1 MTKSAIP
8 AQVAKRHQL
17 TESAAFTA
25 GRRSYHAGIEAMAEY
40 LPPRVATLA
49 ELDAAGLLSGSA
61 ETLAS
66 FGFGSVH
73 LAEEE
78 SNLEM
83 AVAAV
88 ETLFAENEIDRNEIG
103 LILYATALSSSSTM
117 WNADAPRREHGHSLS
132 AADLGRSSPGD
143 LLSKATGDVVPAR
156 EPVLELTDVADLFR
170 YPASQLQS
178 ELDLPNASV
187 IGINQLGCASIFA
200 ALRIARAMIL
210 AEDDLQAVLCVSADK
225 FPPTRQRDLIYNVVS
240 DGACAA
246 LVRRGAERN
255 RIVECTHVTK
265 GALWDSG
272 SLENEILAA
281 YFPTA
286 KSLIERTLEKA
297 GVTMDDIALV
307 IPHNVSVRSWEILG
321 RLIGCPPERVYTE
334 NISRVGHTV
343 ASDTLLNLRLA
354 EEAGRIRRGDLLLLF
369 TFGYGLNWACMVVE
383 H

>member
-1 MTKSAIP
+1 MTKSAVP
-8 AQVAKRHQL
+8 TQRANPHQV
-17 TESAAFTA
+17 TESSALPAR
-25 GRRSYHAGIEAMAEY
+25 GRGYHAGIEAMAEY

-49 ELDAAGLLSGSA
+49 ELDAAGLLSGSV

-66 FGFGSVH
+66 FGFDSVH

-78 SNLEM
+78 SNLDM

-88 ETLFAENEIDRNEIG
+88 ETLFAENEIDRSEIG
-103 LILYATALSSSSTM
+103 LILYATALSSSATM
-117 WNADAPRREHGHSLS
+117 WNGDPAR
-132 AADLGRSSPGD
+132 AAHEGYAVGGNQEIP
-143 LLSKATGDVVPAR
+143 TGR
-156 EPVLELTDVADLFR
+156 EPVLALAEVADLFR
-170 YPASQLQS
+170 YPAAQLQS

-210 AEDDLQAVLCVSADK
+210 AEDNLKSVLCVSADK
-225 FPPTRQRDLIYNVVS
+225 FPANHPRDLIYNVVS

-246 LVRRGAERN
+246 LVRRGADRN
-255 RIVECTHVTK
+255 RILECTHVTK

-286 KSLIERTLEKA
+286 KSVIEKTLEKA
-297 GVTMDDIALV
+297 GLTIDDIALV

>member
-1 MTKSAIP
+1 
-8 AQVAKRHQL
+8 
-17 TESAAFTA
+17 
-25 GRRSYHAGIEAMAEY
+25 MAEY
-40 LPPRVATLA
+40 LPSRVATLA
-49 ELDAAGLLSGSA
+49 ELDAAGLLSGSV

-78 SNLEM
+78 SNLDM

-88 ETLFAENEIDRNEIG
+88 ETLFAENDIDRDEIG

-117 WNADAPRREHGHSLS
+117 WNSEQASKGS
-132 AADLGRSSPGD
+132 AQQ
-143 LLSKATGDVVPAR
+143 
-156 EPVLELTDVADLFR
+156 PVLALNEVADLFR

-178 ELDLPNASV
+178 ELDLPNAAV

-210 AEDDLQAVLCVSADK
+210 AEDDLRSVLCVSADK
-225 FPPTRQRDLIYNVVS
+225 FPPSRQRDLIYNVVS

-286 KSLIERTLEKA
+286 KSLIETTLAKA
-297 GVTMDDIALV
+297 GLTIDDIAMV
-307 IPHNVSVRSWEILG
+307 IPHNVSLRSWEILG
-321 RLIGCPPERVYTE
+321 RLIGCPPERVYTQ
-334 NISRVGHTV
+334 NITRVGHTV

-354 EEAGRIRRGDLLLLF
+354 EEGGFIGRGDLLLLF

>member
-1 MTKSAIP
+1 MS
-8 AQVAKRHQL
+8 KRQPL
-17 TESAAFTA
+17 TESPLQPART
-25 GRRSYHAGIEAMAEY
+25 RSYHAGIEAIAEY
-40 LPPRVATLA
+40 LPPRMATLR
-49 ELDAAGLLSGSA
+49 ELDTAGLLAGSA

-66 FGFGSVH
+66 FGFRTVH
-73 LAEEE
+73 LAGEE
-78 SNLEM
+78 SNLDM

-88 ETLFAENEIDRNEIG
+88 EKLFAENDIDRGEIG
-103 LILYATALSSSSTM
+103 LVLYATALSSSSTM
-117 WNADAPRREHGHSLS
+117 WNAEPTRRAKRDQQPNDSNH
-132 AADLGRSSPGD
+132 
-143 LLSKATGDVVPAR
+143 PAR
-156 EPVLELTDVADLFR
+156 EPVLELDEVADLFR

-210 AEDDLQAVLCVSADK
+210 AEEDLKSVLCVSADK
-225 FPPTRQRDLIYNVVS
+225 FPPSRQRDLIYNVVS

-246 LVRRGAERN
+246 LVQRGAERN

-265 GALWDSG
+265 GALWDAG

-286 KSLIERTLEKA
+286 RTLIERTLEKA
-297 GVTMDDIALV
+297 GLTIDDIALV
-307 IPHNVSVRSWEILG
+307 IPHNVSLRSWEILG
-321 RLIGCPPERVYTE
+321 RLIGCPPERIYTE

-343 ASDTLLNLRLA
+343 ASDTLLNLRRA
-354 EEAGRIRRGDLLLLF
+354 EESGIIARGDFLLLF

>member
-1 MTKSAIP
+1 MP
-8 AQVAKRHQL
+8 ERQVLPEAPPL
-17 TESAAFTA
+17 TERT
-25 GRRSYHAGIEAMAEY
+25 RSYHAGIDALSEY
-40 LPPRVATLA
+40 LPRRVATLS
-49 ELDAAGLLSGSA
+49 ELDEAGLLSGSA

-73 LAEEE
+73 LAEDET
-78 SNLEM
+78 NLDM

-88 ETLFAENEIDRNEIG
+88 EKLFAENDIDRDEIG
-103 LILYATALSSSSTM
+103 LVLYATALSSSSTM
-117 WNADAPRREHGHSLS
+117 WNAASQVRETGKFPR
-132 AADLGRSSPGD
+132 SPGT
-143 LLSKATGDVVPAR
+143 TG
-156 EPVLELTDVADLFR
+156 PVLQLNDVADLFR
-170 YPASQLQS
+170 YPASRLQS

-200 ALRIARAMIL
+200 ALRIARAMIM
-210 AEDDLQAVLCVSADK
+210 AEDDLKSVLCVSADK
-225 FPPTRQRDLIYNVVS
+225 FPPARTRDLIYNVVS

-246 LVRRGAERN
+246 LVRRGSARN

-286 KSLIERTLEKA
+286 KTLIEKTLDKA
-297 GVTMDDIALV
+297 GLTIDDIELV

-321 RLIGCPPERVYTE
+321 RLIGCPLDRVYTE
-334 NISRVGHTV
+334 NIGKVGHTI
-343 ASDTLLNLRLA
+343 ASDTLLNLRRA
-354 EEAGRIRRGDLLLLF
+354 EESGLIERGDFLLLF

>member
-1 MTKSAIP
+1 M
-8 AQVAKRHQL
+8 AKRQPL
-17 TESAAFTA
+17 TEATVVPART
-25 GRRSYHAGIEAMAEY
+25 RSYHAGIEAMAEY
-40 LPPRVATLA
+40 LPSRVATLA
-49 ELDAAGLLSGSA
+49 ELDTAGLLSGSV
-61 ETLAS
+61 ETLES

-78 SNLEM
+78 SNLDM

-88 ETLFAENEIDRNEIG
+88 ETLFAENDIDRDEIG

-117 WNADAPRREHGHSLS
+117 WNSEPASKGS
-132 AADLGRSSPGD
+132 AQQ
-143 LLSKATGDVVPAR
+143 
-156 EPVLELTDVADLFR
+156 PVLALNEVADLFR

-178 ELDLPNASV
+178 ELDLPNAAV

-210 AEDDLQAVLCVSADK
+210 AEDDLRSVLCVSADK
-225 FPPTRQRDLIYNVVS
+225 FPPSRQRDLIYNVVS

-286 KSLIERTLEKA
+286 KSLIETTLAKA
-297 GVTMDDIALV
+297 GLTIDDIAMV
-307 IPHNVSVRSWEILG
+307 IPHNVSLRSWEILG
-321 RLIGCPPERVYTE
+321 RLIGCPPERVYTQ
-334 NISRVGHTV
+334 NITRVGHTV

-354 EEAGRIRRGDLLLLF
+354 EEGGFIDRGDLLLLF

>member
-1 MTKSAIP
+1 MPGKP
-8 AQVAKRHQL
+8 L
-17 TESAAFTA
+17 TESPILTPQS
-25 GRRSYHAGIEAMAEY
+25 RSYHAGIDAIAEY
-40 LPPRVATLA
+40 LPRRVATLS

-61 ETLAS
+61 DTLAS

-78 SNLEM
+78 SNLDM

-88 ETLFAENEIDRNEIG
+88 EKLFAENDIDREEIG
-103 LILYATALSSSSTM
+103 LVLYATALSSSSTL
-117 WNADAPRREHGHSLS
+117 WNAASTDRDTA
-132 AADLGRSSPGD
+132 SSQSGGVTP
-143 LLSKATGDVVPAR
+143 TGINA
-156 EPVLELTDVADLFR
+156 PVLVLNDVADLFR
-170 YPASQLQS
+170 YPASRLQS

-200 ALRIARAMIL
+200 ALRIARAMIM
-210 AEDDLQAVLCVSADK
+210 AEDDLKSVLCVSADK
-225 FPPTRQRDLIYNVVS
+225 FPPGRQRDLIYNVVS

-246 LVRRGAERN
+246 LVSRGSARN

-286 KSLIERTLEKA
+286 KSLIEKTLEKA
-297 GVTMDDIALV
+297 GLTIDDIALV
-307 IPHNVSVRSWEILG
+307 IPHNVSLRSWEILG
-321 RLIGCPPERVYTE
+321 RLIGAPPERVYTE
-334 NISRVGHTV
+334 NIGRVGHTI
-343 ASDTLLNLRLA
+343 ASDTLLNLRRA
-354 EEAGRIRRGDLLLLF
+354 EESGLIERGDLLLLF

>member
-1 MTKSAIP
+1 M
-8 AQVAKRHQL
+8 AKRQPL
-17 TESAAFTA
+17 TASARLAA
-25 GRRSYHAGIEAMAEY
+25 QPRPHHAGIEAMAEY
-40 LPPRVATLA
+40 LPSRVATLA
-49 ELDAAGLLSGSA
+49 ELHSAGLLSGSA

-78 SNLEM
+78 SNLDM

-88 ETLFAENEIDRNEIG
+88 DTLFAENDIDRDEIG

-117 WNADAPRREHGHSLS
+117 WNAETTGHG
-132 AADLGRSSPGD
+132 SSR
-143 LLSKATGDVVPAR
+143 K
-156 EPVLELTDVADLFR
+156 PVLELTEVADLFR

-187 IGINQLGCASIFA
+187 IGINQLGCSSMFA

-210 AEDDLQAVLCVSADK
+210 AEDDLRSVLCVSADK
-225 FPPTRQRDLIYNVVS
+225 FPPSRQRDLIYNVVS

-286 KSLIERTLEKA
+286 RSLIETTLEKA
-297 GVTMDDIALV
+297 GLTIDDIALV
-307 IPHNVSVRSWEILG
+307 VPHNVSLRSWEILG
-321 RLIGCPPERVYTE
+321 RLIGCPAERVYTE

-354 EEAGRIRRGDLLLLF
+354 QESGRVKPGDLLLLF